1 MPVELNWS
9 PQARTDLLDLYL
21 TIALEHPATAERYLD
36 RIEAKVEMLRDH
48 PRMGV
53 RRADI
58 RAPARMLV
66 ETPYLILYAVVPD
79 TDDGPVDAVEIVRL
93 IDGRRDLANQF

>member
-21 TIALEHPATAERYLD
+21 TIAQEHPAAAERYLD

-58 RAPARMLV
+58 RASARMLV
-66 ETPYLILYAVVPD
+66 EAPYLILYATVPD
-79 TDDGPVDAVEIVRL
+79 TDDGPVATVEIVRV
-93 IDGRRDLANQF
+93 IDGRRDVASQF